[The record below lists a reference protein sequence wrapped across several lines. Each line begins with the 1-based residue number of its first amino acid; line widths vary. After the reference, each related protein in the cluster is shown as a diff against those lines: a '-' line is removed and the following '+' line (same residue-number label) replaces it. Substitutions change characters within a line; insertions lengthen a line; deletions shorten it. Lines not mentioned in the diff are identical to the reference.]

1 MNYIKKSL
9 FYKSYDMYRTFFGKQ
24 LPESVLLFVEKK
36 VIIDDKN
43 SFLQHFILE
52 PFLFDR

>member
-1 MNYIKKSL
+1 
-9 FYKSYDMYRTFFGKQ
+9 MYRTFFGKQ
-24 LPESVLLFVEKK
+24 LSESVLLFVEKK